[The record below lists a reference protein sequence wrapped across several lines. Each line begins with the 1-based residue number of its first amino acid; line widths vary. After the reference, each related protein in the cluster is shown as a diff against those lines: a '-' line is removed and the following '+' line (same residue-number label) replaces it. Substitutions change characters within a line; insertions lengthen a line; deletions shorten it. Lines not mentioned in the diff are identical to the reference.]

1 MKKIS
6 IIVMALVALIGFNA
20 CTDDDALVFTAQDP
34 VEAITFTNS
43 VSSEYVLTIEASNNT
58 AERFVW
64 QSPDF
69 GVDTAITYALQGSGE
84 STFETFTGLGTTA
97 ANDIPVT
104 VQQLF
109 DLAATAGLDNDP
121 LTSQVDADGNP
132 ILDSDGD
139 PVPNNAGE
147 LFFRLVAS
155 VGTTDGGPSTIS
167 DILPI
172 NVFLP
177 EPVIEEV
184 EFPKLYVV
192 GSFLEASGY
201 GPNWT
206 ASENAPAIMARDEE
220 DTQYEGFVF
229 FNDAGANYKFLP
241 TTTSFDGDYG
251 DAGASDGSYT
261 EILVQEGE
269 VNCGLPAGSVAGYYL
284 VRANLT
290 DVDNITY
297 SVEPAEWALV
307 GGATPLGWPAGG
319 TEGVPGNDHDMTYDA
334 TTQVWTITINLTAGE
349 FKFRAND
356 DWALN
361 LGGDAGNDGSMDFN
375 GPNLSVD
382 ADGTYVV
389 TLDLSNPRGYSYS
402 AVLQ

>member
-6 IIVMALVALIGFNA
+6 ILLLAFVTVISFNA
-20 CTDDDALVFTAQDP
+20 CTDDDQLVFTAQPDP
-34 VEAITFTNS
+34 EGVSFINTF
-43 VSSEYVLTIEASNNT
+43 SSQYVLTDETASNL

-64 QSPDF
+64 ESPDF
-69 GVDTAITYALQGSGE
+69 GADTPVTYELQGSIT
-84 STFETFTGLGTTA
+84 STFDDIQVLGSTQENNIPITVSRMIEF
-97 ANDIPVT
+97 ANS
-104 VQQLF
+104 
-109 DLAATAGLDNDP
+109 AGLDNDP
-121 LTSQVDADGNP
+121 ETSTIDENGDPV
-132 ILDSDGD
+132 LDSDGE
-139 PVPNNAGE
+139 PIPNNAGE
-147 LFFRLVAS
+147 LFLRLRAT
-155 VGTTDGGPSTIS
+155 VGSQGGEEILS
-167 DILPI
+167 DVQSI
-172 NVFLP
+172 VVSLP
-177 EPVIEEV
+177 EPVVEEV

-206 ASENAPAIMARDEE
+206 ASENAPAIMARDEV

-229 FNDAGANYKFLP
+229 FNDAAANYKFLP

-251 DAGASDGSYT
+251 DAGASGGSYT

-269 VNCGLPAGSVAGYYL
+269 VDCGLPAGSVAGYYL
-284 VRANLT
+284 VKADLT
-290 DVDNITY
+290 DEMNITY
-297 SVEPAEWALV
+297 SVEPAEWAIV

-334 TTQVWTITINLTAGE
+334 ATQVWTITINLTAGE

-389 TLDLSNPRGYSYS
+389 TLDLSSPRGYSYS

>member
-6 IIVMALVALIGFNA
+6 ILLLAFVTVISFNA
-20 CTDDDALVFTAQDP
+20 CTDDDQLIFTAQPDP
-34 VEAITFTNS
+34 EGVSFVNTF
-43 VSSEYVLTIEASNNT
+43 SSQYVLTDETASNL

-64 QSPDF
+64 ESPDF
-69 GVDTAITYALQGSGE
+69 GVDTPVTYELQGSIT
-84 STFETFTGLGTTA
+84 STFDDIQVLGSTQENNLPITVSRMIEF
-97 ANDIPVT
+97 ANS
-104 VQQLF
+104 
-109 DLAATAGLDNDP
+109 AGLDNDP
-121 LTSQVDADGNP
+121 ETFTTDENGDPVLDADGEP
-132 ILDSDGD
+132 I
-139 PVPNNAGE
+139 PNNAGE
-147 LFFRLVAS
+147 LFVRLRAT
-155 VGTTDGGPSTIS
+155 VGSQGGQEILS
-167 DILPI
+167 DIQP
-172 NVFLP
+172 VVVSLP
-177 EPVIEEV
+177 EPVIEEI

-201 GPNWT
+201 GANWT
-206 ASENAPAIMARDEE
+206 PSENAPAIQARDEE

-241 TTTSFDGDYG
+241 STTSFDGAYG
-251 DAGASDGSYT
+251 DAGASNGSYS
-261 EILVQEGE
+261 ELLLEGGG
-269 VNCGLPAGSVAGYYL
+269 VDCGLPAGSVAGYYL
-284 VRANLT
+284 VKADLT
-290 DVDNITY
+290 DAANITY
-297 SVEPAEWALV
+297 SIEPSEWALV

-334 TTQVWTITINLTAGE
+334 TTQVWTITINLSAGE

-382 ADGTYVV
+382 ADGTYLV

-402 AVLQ
+402 AELQ